1 MFRIP
6 RNDSSLFGPSEEGLP
21 KPTAANDVLAM
32 DKRLMRHPKPIT
44 ASCSAQSSTLLGRPV
59 ELSNN
64 ERGDLTCSCSLQLAG
79 QWRRYY
85 FVTVS
90 SSPRFNTPEF
100 SCIRTPASDNEITR
114 DDILSFR
121 RVDFRL

>member
-6 RNDSSLFGPSEEGLP
+6 RNDSCFFGPSEGLP

-44 ASCSAQSSTLLGRPV
+44 ASCSAQSPTLLERPV

-64 ERGDLTCSCSLQLAG
+64 EDFTCSCSLQFAG
-79 QWRRYY
+79 QWRHYD
-85 FVTVS
+85 FITIP
-90 SSPRFNTPEF
+90 SSPRFNRPEF
-100 SCIRTPASDNEITR
+100 FMYPPVIMRSREMTS
-114 DDILSFR
+114 
-121 RVDFRL
+121 